1 MLMILIIKLFLFQ
14 VRGRLAEAE
23 AKKKA
28 EQEKKEVPEEIKAKF
43 ETWNRY
49 VVGQFNVGF
58 SFRHLFGELL
68 FSLFNLGT
76 LLHFS
81 TNIQVMTHSHG
92 LKDPSNFDI

>member
-1 MLMILIIKLFLFQ
+1 MIPIMKPVLFQ

-49 VVGQFNVGF
+49 VC
-58 SFRHLFGELL
+58 
-68 FSLFNLGT
+68 
-76 LLHFS
+76 
-81 TNIQVMTHSHG
+81 M
-92 LKDPSNFDI
+92 